1 MNLRGHNL
9 AHAENGLGWSFE
21 LESRTVTK
29 AVSKTGEK
37 CCEWVWILG
46 HSCIKVQVDVRVV

>member
-29 AVSKTGEK
+29 AVSK
-37 CCEWVWILG
+37 
-46 HSCIKVQVDVRVV
+46 KVGNAVSGS